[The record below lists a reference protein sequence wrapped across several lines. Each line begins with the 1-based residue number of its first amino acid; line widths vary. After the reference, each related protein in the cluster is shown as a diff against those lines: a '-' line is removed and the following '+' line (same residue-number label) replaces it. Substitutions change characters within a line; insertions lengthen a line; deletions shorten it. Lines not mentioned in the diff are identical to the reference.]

1 MNLKTPVALRN
12 ALYVVLAAS
21 LIATACHKNETPA
34 PSPESSAAKKP
45 GIISA
50 EKTSFDEVT
59 AKLNPGGNLFAYLDT
74 DQILRGLSNRISAT
88 SNFVTSLP
96 TIPSDQRDHAAQIFG
111 ALDGLAHNSGI
122 DEISGLGMSS
132 IAREPGFYFG
142 KLVVYHYPGQNH
154 GVLWSLFGAAPH
166 PLDTDLLPD
175 TTAMAFFS
183 DFDLQMAWTNT
194 NRLLSGLDIPG
205 FADVLNKAPQQFQ
218 QQTGLPLNDVL
229 ASLAGDYGFLFTLDE
244 HQKVTLPIP
253 GHSVEMPNPG
263 IAFIIKVKNDL
274 IFNRVDQALT
284 NSPVIAAMLTSV
296 DDTDLKMRT
305 VKVPLPIPLDVRP
318 TIARSGDY
326 LIVASTDSLVRDM
339 LAVKSGKTKGFTST
353 DDFKKLSQDI
363 PGDGNNFALLTRAF
377 SRTAF
382 RIGQQFTPN
391 DATADAREKLFNT
404 DTNSFSY
411 SVGVNGADGWE
422 GFANGNHNFQAMV
435 VPAAAAIGA
444 GAAIAIPNFVKARQA
459 AQQNQT
465 TITNT
470 P

>member
-1 MNLKTPVALRN
+1 
-12 ALYVVLAAS
+12 
-21 LIATACHKNETPA
+21 
-34 PSPESSAAKKP
+34 
-45 GIISA
+45 
-50 EKTSFDEVT
+50 
-59 AKLNPGGNLFAYLDT
+59 
-74 DQILRGLSNRISAT
+74 
-88 SNFVTSLP
+88 
-96 TIPSDQRDHAAQIFG
+96 
-111 ALDGLAHNSGI
+111 
-122 DEISGLGMSS
+122 
-132 IAREPGFYFG
+132 
-142 KLVVYHYPGQNH
+142 
-154 GVLWSLFGAAPH
+154 
-166 PLDTDLLPD
+166 TDLLPD

-183 DFDLQMAWTNT
+183 DFDLQMAWTNM

-205 FADVLNKAPQQFQ
+205 FADVLNKAPQQFH
-218 QQTGLPLNDVL
+218 QQTGLSLNDVL

-263 IAFIIKVKNDL
+263 LAFIIKVKNDL

-326 LIVASTDSLVRDM
+326 LVVASTDSLVRDM

-382 RIGQQFTPN
+382 RIGQQFAPN

-459 AQQNQT
+459 AQQAQT